1 MSSLYLELY
10 KKCGTLKESRKR
22 IKFELSQ
29 TPAKSFAFPKE
40 SSAQSLKSFV
50 PHILIVD
57 DDELICS
64 GVEQVLVEYG
74 YAVSKCREASEALQE
89 LETENIDLVVTD
101 VRLPGMSGVELTK
114 RIFERWP
121 DVPIIVMT
129 GFSEIEIAVEVL
141 KLGASDFIRKPFTP
155 AAIQESVRVV
165 LEQSQVFVDIRHMR
179 NEFKERCE
187 FGGMLSRTNEMHSV
201 FETIR
206 MVAETDATVVVE
218 GETGTGKELVATAI
232 HHQSKRK
239 EGPFVAINCAG
250 IPETL
255 LESELFGYERGAFT
269 GADYARAGKIE
280 LAHGGTLFLDEI
292 ESMPLSMQAKL
303 LLVLENQKVQRLG
316 SNRWTQIDMR
326 VVAAT
331 NVPLKEL
338 KSQGL
343 MRSDFYYRLNV
354 VLIPL
359 LPLRHRIEDIPLLVQ
374 DFLRHQPIAKRKNIT
389 KVSKETMTRL
399 MSYDWPG
406 NIRELQNV
414 LEKALVLCRSRI
426 IENVELPDAPSNAE
440 PAPEW
445 SSDLLY
451 AEEGPLDE
459 WIKAQERAY
468 LIRRLEESGGR
479 IDLTAKSCGVDVRT
493 LHRKMRLHG
502 LDKKDFSRGFL
513 RRHSR
518 PTNISYDTDRMKHMG
533 LAAERHYARR

>member
-1 MSSLYLELY
+1 MPILNSKNKLEQHRPPRSQLNRSKASSIGSEHLHE
-10 KKCGTLKESRKR
+10 
-22 IKFELSQ
+22 IV
-29 TPAKSFAFPKE
+29 SFI
-40 SSAQSLKSFV
+40 
-50 PHILIVD
+50 PHILVVD
-57 DDELICS
+57 DEELICS
-64 GVEQVLVEYG
+64 GLEQVLVNSG
-74 YAVSKCREASEALQE
+74 YTVSKCRQASEALTE
-89 LETENIDLVVTD
+89 LEKEHVDLVLTD
-101 VRLPGMSGVELTK
+101 VRLPGMSGVDLTK
-114 RIFERWP
+114 RILERWA
-121 DVPIIVMT
+121 DVPIIVIT
-129 GFSEIEIAVEVL
+129 GFSDIEIAVEVL

-155 AAIQESVRVV
+155 AAIRDSVKVV
-165 LEQSQVFVDIRHMR
+165 LEQSRVFVDIRHMR
-179 NEFKERCE
+179 NELKERCE
-187 FGGMLSRTNEMHSV
+187 FGGMLSRTTEMHHV

-206 MVAETDATVVVE
+206 MVAETDATVVIE

-232 HHQSKRK
+232 HHQSNRK

-250 IPETL
+250 VPETL

-269 GADYARAGKIE
+269 GADYARPGKIE

-331 NVPLKEL
+331 NVPIQEL

-359 LPLRHRIEDIPLLVQ
+359 LPLRRRIEDIPLLVQ

-389 KVSKETMTRL
+389 KVSKETMNRL

-426 IENVELPDAPSNAE
+426 IENLELPAAPLNAE
-440 PAPEW
+440 SSPEW
-445 SSDLLY
+445 SSEVLY

-468 LIRRLEESGGR
+468 LIRRLEASGGR

-493 LHRKMRLHG
+493 IHRKMRLHG

-513 RRHSR
+513 RRYSTL
-518 PTNISYDTDRMKHMG
+518 TNISYDTARMKHTG
-533 LAAERHYARR
+533 PATERHQGRR